1 MISSINR
8 IKDCIPI
15 RDVRKNN
22 GVVGLQFLRSNAPKM
37 RLTLPPLHLGGNSP
51 VSLYSLYHA
60 THASTACER
69 FAKMCFEICSSIQSI
84 RDCSTVTFMRGLF
97 SIESHSILSHV
108 LNTFEIDVF
117 SISQNEIGALQND
130 KINSLSASSADPGR
144 RRFHPHGMS
153 DELLGPRPRGS
164 MGFSPALPHT
174 GPDPEAAGGDG
185 HLRPPALDGPRRS
198 PHEEVTI

>member
-8 IKDCIPI
+8 IKDCILI
-15 RDVRKNN
+15 GDARNN
-22 GVVGLQFLRSNAPKM
+22 EALEVQFLWIGFPKIPHG
-37 RLTLPPLHLGGNSP
+37 LSPLSSA
-51 VSLYSLYHA
+51 SLYLKTHTSIPCAKLANSLDSTFFSRYSRRSGGIVTVMYGLRRPSVLAIICNNLCKRLYA
-60 THASTACER
+60 TKFVQISASLR
-69 FAKMCFEICSSIQSI
+69 LVGKP
-84 RDCSTVTFMRGLF
+84 
-97 SIESHSILSHV
+97 
-108 LNTFEIDVF
+108 
-117 SISQNEIGALQND
+117 ND

-144 RRFHPHGMS
+144 RRRHPHGMS